1 MNDIKIP
8 VTVSGPGSQP
18 SEEDGANL
26 DILQLPDQMS
36 TFSMPSLNEV
46 EDISKLQEGM
56 AILKQLDATI
66 QQQAK
71 ARQVKP
77 ELIDIDHL
85 DEPNKQLIDQVL
97 GEGEVSMVYQSPET
111 QARIQESVMAG
122 LWRVRYYD
130 ESGVET
136 ADTVEMAYV
145 PRLSQ
150 RHVFKQA
157 SHRAEHPGDSIPNG
171 VINAPPLLAEIN
183 DKVAEYRPG
192 FENHIINLTLLPQ
205 TEADIEFLDNAL
217 GKGPLTILSRGYGNC
232 RITSTAVQNVWW
244 VQYFNSQDK
253 NILNTIEIG
262 AIPAVAAAAHEDI
275 QDSAERLSEILEA
288 YL

>member
-1 MNDIKIP
+1 MNEINIP
-8 VTVSGPGSQP
+8 VTVNGPGSQP
-18 SEEDGANL
+18 AEEDGTNL
-26 DILQLPDQMS
+26 DILQLPDEMS
-36 TFSMPSLNEV
+36 TFSMPSLQSV
-46 EDISKLQEGM
+46 EDVSKLQDGM
-56 AILKQLDATI
+56 AVLKQLDATLK
-66 QQQAK
+66 QQAK
-71 ARQVKP
+71 ARQVTP
-77 ELIDIDHL
+77 EYIDINHL
-85 DEPNKQLIDQVL
+85 DTANKQLIDQVL
-97 GEGEVSMVYQSPET
+97 GEGEVSMLYRSSDT

-122 LWRVRYYD
+122 LWRVRYYND
-130 ESGVET
+130 AEEVT
-136 ADTVEMAYV
+136 ADNVEVAYV
-145 PRLSQ
+145 PRLSL

-157 SHRAEHPGDSIPNG
+157 AHRVEHQRDSIPDG

-183 DKVAEYRPG
+183 DKVAEFRPG
-192 FENHIINLTLLPQ
+192 NENHIINLTLLPQ
-205 TEADIEFLDNAL
+205 TEADIEFLTRVL

-232 RITSTAVQNVWW
+232 RITSTGVQNVWW

>member
-1 MNDIKIP
+1 MNEINSP

-18 SEEDGANL
+18 AEEDGTDL
-26 DILQLPDQMS
+26 EILQLPDEMS
-36 TFSMPSLNEV
+36 TFSMPSLQNV
-46 EDISKLQEGM
+46 EDMSKLQDGM
-56 AILKQLDATI
+56 ALLKQLDVTLK
-66 QQQAK
+66 QQAK

-77 ELIDIDHL
+77 EYIDIDHL
-85 DEPNKQLIDQVL
+85 DRANKQLIDQVL
-97 GEGEVSMVYQSPET
+97 GEGEVSMVYHSTDTRAQ
-111 QARIQESVMAG
+111 IQESVMAG
-122 LWRVRYYD
+122 LWRVRYYNDAD
-130 ESGVET
+130 EVT
-136 ADTVEMAYV
+136 ADTVEVAYV
-145 PRLSQ
+145 PRLSL

-157 SHRAEHPGDSIPNG
+157 AHRVEQQRDSIPQG

-192 FENHIINLTLLPQ
+192 TENHIINLTLLPQ
-205 TEADIEFLDNAL
+205 TEADIEFLTSVL